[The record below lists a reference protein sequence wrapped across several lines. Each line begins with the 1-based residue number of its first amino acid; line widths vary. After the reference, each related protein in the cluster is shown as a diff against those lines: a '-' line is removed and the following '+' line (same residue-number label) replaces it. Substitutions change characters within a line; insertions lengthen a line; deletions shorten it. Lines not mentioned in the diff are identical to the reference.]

1 MEVADDPRHETCF
14 VGNDV
19 PKLLTFNCHE
29 PYIHCLAKLG
39 WNMVVVDGLPG
50 RSNSHWDRRSRP
62 IPTNARVVSL
72 GAALALGPYD
82 AVIAHNLS
90 DLLSAK
96 DVDAPR
102 VFVAHVNLRARMR
115 EEGVSFRAAEMATE
129 LRNYLSHTGG
139 IAVGVSEAKLQSWG
153 LPGLVVPPPVDPD
166 EYGGYTGTLCRGLR
180 VANSV
185 SLRRRRFAWDSHEE
199 IVRGFDFKLVG
210 DNPDLGTSVAPSFD
224 ALRSY
229 YREHR
234 YFVYTAHQSDEDGY
248 NLALLE
254 AMASGMPIVATP
266 HSSLPVSHGV
276 SGYVSGD
283 VQALRRGIE
292 RLLDDPELA
301 AAMGAAARREAV
313 EKFAIS
319 RFIER
324 WHSALRLA
332 ASTHSQRA
340 GRRSVA

>member
-1 MEVADDPRHETCF
+1 M
-14 VGNDV
+14 
-19 PKLLTFNCHE
+19 PKLLTFNCHA

-39 WNMVVVDGLPG
+39 WEMVVVEGLPG
-50 RSNSHWDRRSRP
+50 RRSSYWDRRSRP
-62 IPTNARVVSL
+62 VPDNVRIVSL

-82 AVIAHNLS
+82 AVIGHNLT

-96 DVDAPR
+96 DVDAPQ

-115 EEGVSFRAAEMATE
+115 EEGASFRAPEMAKE
-129 LRNYLSHTGG
+129 LRSYLDLTGG
-139 IAVGVSEAKLQSWG
+139 IAVGVSEAKLHSWG

-166 EYGGYTGTLCRGLR
+166 EYDGYQGTLARGLR
-180 VANSV
+180 VANRV
-185 SLRRRRFAWDSHEE
+185 SQRRRRFAWDSHEA
-199 IVRGFDFKLVG
+199 IVAGLDFKLVG
-210 DNPDLGTSVAPSFD
+210 DNPDLGTSVAPNFD
-224 ALRSY
+224 ALRAL
-229 YREHR
+229 YRDHR

-254 AMASGMPIVATP
+254 AMATGMPIVSTP
-266 HSSLPVSHGV
+266 HDSLPVSHGL

-283 VQALRRGIE
+283 IEALRRGIE

-301 AAMGAAARREAV
+301 RAMGAAARRQAL
-313 EKFAIS
+313 EKFPIS

-332 ASTHSQRA
+332 KSNHARRLT
-340 GRRSVA
+340 RRSVA